1 VATDGE
7 LYGHH
12 QSFRDKFLAQLMN
25 GALAD
30 HKINHTFPALWL
42 RNNPP
47 VKTIKIRDNTSWS
60 CHHGV
65 ARWSL
70 GCDCTLQSAWKG
82 KLRLAIEL
90 VAKIVD
96 EEYSTIVSPM
106 INNIWDLRN
115 RYISVVLGQISESEF
130 LENMPGKDKSES
142 DLRKVAILLKAQV
155 NRQRMFTSCG
165 WFFDNLDRLEPH
177 YMISYAVQALIL
189 TEQVSGKNY
198 NDVVLPYFALI
209 QQSNSAVTGSEIF
222 LNQYQKTKN
231 ANLLN

>member
-1 VATDGE
+1 MV
-7 LYGHH
+7 L
-12 QSFRDKFLAQLMN
+12 L
-25 GALAD
+25 
-30 HKINHTFPALWL
+30 
-42 RNNPP
+42 
-47 VKTIKIRDNTSWS
+47 V
-60 CHHGV
+60 GV
-65 ARWSL
+65 L
-70 GCDCTLQSAWKG
+70 GCDCTLESAWKG

-130 LENMPGKDKSES
+130 LENVLGKDMSES
-142 DLRKVAILLKAQV
+142 NLRKVAILLKAQV

-209 QQSNSAVTGSEIF
+209 QQSKSAVTGSEIF

-231 ANLLN
+231 AHLLN